1 MNQVFIASQLTER
14 AIQALQS
21 AQIKFDYWDSLNEIS
36 QDELIQSLNGKE
48 ALICGVDVSVTKE
61 VIEAVPTLKLIAN
74 VGDGYS
80 NIDIDTAKA
89 HGIQVTNAPTT
100 DSIASTAELTVT
112 LILTLSRNILNSDK
126 FLRSGEFEGWRVT
139 GYLGGHQVY
148 GKKLL
153 IIGLGRVGK
162 IVAKI
167 MSRFDMEIYYVD
179 PVAADAEFEKTYQLQ
194 RVGLE
199 EGLPVVDYV
208 TLNCDLTDTNS
219 GMIGLEQL
227 KQMKKEAYL
236 INCARG
242 PLVKEADLIMA
253 LEEKMIA
260 GAALDVYEYEP
271 KVSEKLRKMTNTVL
285 TPHTGNA
292 TYEARNEMA
301 MDAVTEVIRYLK
313 GENLL
318 YPV

>member
-1 MNQVFIASQLTER
+1 MNQVFIASQLPER

-61 VIEAVPTLKLIAN
+61 VIESVPTLKLIAN

-80 NIDIDTAKA
+80 NIDIKTAKA

-112 LILTLSRNILNSDK
+112 LILTLSRNILNSDR

-194 RVGLE
+194 RVSLE

-208 TLNCDLTDTNS
+208 TLNCDLTDTNG